1 MNVLGAAELAI
12 SMSLDAGTE
21 NVFKYSAISKNIG
34 TFCGVTSVNNPDDKR
49 NLQRIYSH
57 LERDSIITNGFTGL
71 NSFPVLVKLNQIDDF
86 IKFLQGIEPTFS
98 AIRIFHLEDVD
109 DLQMYERIYNDVS
122 LPVLS
127 KYFDEIPLN
136 LLIAISHL
144 LKKNNLNLKECNVG
158 LVGINITSL
167 RMVRLLIKLGFPR
180 ILGCDNNIKLMHVF
194 EREGGLATV
203 FDNIVNNCD
212 LIIIVKD
219 QINEDDLRK
228 FSSGQIVISL
238 LNKELEY
245 GILKEK
251 GVLEFLQSGWMDKSA
266 LFPGLLKGLLES
278 KLKFIDDVKL
288 LKLTEKIILKKSKEE
303 LLPNVFSELHEK
315 LPLLIREL

>member
-1 MNVLGAAELAI
+1 M
-12 SMSLDAGTE
+12 
-21 NVFKYSAISKNIG
+21 
-34 TFCGVTSVNNPDDKR
+34 
-49 NLQRIYSH
+49 
-57 LERDSIITNGFTGL
+57 
-71 NSFPVLVKLNQIDDF
+71 
-86 IKFLQGIEPTFS
+86 FLRG
-98 AIRIFHLEDVD
+98 
-109 DLQMYERIYNDVS
+109 
-122 LPVLS
+122 
-127 KYFDEIPLN
+127 
-136 LLIAISHL
+136 
-144 LKKNNLNLKECNVG
+144 
-158 LVGINITSL
+158 
-167 RMVRLLIKLGFPR
+167 
-180 ILGCDNNIKLMHVF
+180 
-194 EREGGLATV
+194 REGLATV

>member
-1 MNVLGAAELAI
+1 MLKVSGKLPLNNIIDYEMNVLGAAELAI

-194 EREGGLATV
+194 EREGGARHR
-203 FDNIVNNCD
+203 FRQYC
-212 LIIIVKD
+212 K
-219 QINEDDLRK
+219 
-228 FSSGQIVISL
+228 
-238 LNKELEY
+238 
-245 GILKEK
+245 
-251 GVLEFLQSGWMDKSA
+251 
-266 LFPGLLKGLLES
+266 
-278 KLKFIDDVKL
+278 
-288 LKLTEKIILKKSKEE
+288 
-303 LLPNVFSELHEK
+303 
-315 LPLLIREL
+315 